1 MASLLKKIPHPGGPK
16 EESTEQSS
24 HPVISGTNGTPNLP
38 LYGKSA
44 LITGSSRNIGRAIAL
59 RLADAGADVVINYT
73 ANKEAADETVEYIN
87 LRGVGKAV
95 AIQSNVS
102 SVTAANKLVTET
114 VAAFKK
120 IDILVLNAGIM
131 GNKPIADVDEEYYDA
146 HFNINA
152 KGPFFVTKFAVPYI
166 PSGGRIIFFSTHLTV
181 QSLITPNYV
190 VYAAT
195 KGAIEQFSR
204 VLAKDLGTKGITVN
218 TVSPGPTATSLFFA
232 GKSQELIDKFKG
244 FSPFNRLGEPE
255 DIAGTV
261 LFLAGPDA
269 VWVSGQNI
277 KVAGVSS
284 SFCICRIAWS
294 DKSYRQPPSNPQL
307 QAESG

>member
-1 MASLLKKIPHPGGPK
+1 MQHPGGNK
-16 EESTEQSS
+16 EESTEQQ
-24 HPVISGTNGTPNLP
+24 PQYAVTPGTNVSTHLP
-38 LYGKSA
+38 LSGKSA
-44 LITGSSRNIGRAIAL
+44 LITGSSRNIGRAIAIK
-59 RLADAGADVVINYT
+59 LADAGADVVINYT
-73 ANKEAADETVEYIN
+73 SNKEAADETVEYIRS
-87 LRGVGKAV
+87 RGVGSAI
-95 AIQSNVS
+95 AIQSDVS

-114 VAAFKK
+114 VAAYKK

-131 GNKPIADVDEEYYDA
+131 GNKPMADVDEEYYDA

-166 PSGGRIIFFSTHLTV
+166 PPGGRIIFFSTHLTV

-195 KGAIEQFSR
+195 KGAVEQFSR
-204 VLAKDLGTKGITVN
+204 VLSKDLGSKGITVN

-277 KVAGVSS
+277 KVCGVSP
-284 SFCICRIAWS
+284 FLCIHDPLGLTTW
-294 DKSYRQPPSNPQL
+294 
-307 QAESG
+307 QAATV